1 MGQKTHPIGFRLG
14 ISIPW
19 QARWFAARGPAYSA
33 LAIEDQ
39 KIREMIKARYD
50 ESGGISKTEIE
61 RGPQELVVSIHTA
74 RPGIVIGR
82 GGTRVDELRSDLEK
96 LTGKRA
102 RLNIQEIRQPELDA
116 YLVARNVAEQ
126 LERRVAFRRA
136 MRQSVTRTMQAGA
149 EGIKL
154 ICSGRLGG
162 AEIARAEKAMD
173 GRVPLHTLRA
183 NIDFAIA
190 EAETAFGRIGVK
202 VWIYKGEVTS
212 SAAIVGTAMRQADA
226 PPGQGGDAE
235 SRPRR
240 QRRSGPRAGSAT
252 TQRGAEEPAA
262 DESPARD
269 AVAEEPAAE
278 ETPAKDEPVAGE
290 PAAEEIPAEPKVSV
304 EEPAAE
310 ETSAET
316 EAAIEVPAAKKA
328 TPASKA
334 TTRKPAAKKATPASK
349 AATRKPAAKKAT
361 PASKAAGKKPAA
373 RKSRA
378 KPKAE
383 AKTSGKATKK

>member
-190 EAETAFGRIGVK
+190 EAAMTPVPPSCEVGPRPRASQSAKDCPATHGSSVRRIES
-202 VWIYKGEVTS
+202 WD
-212 SAAIVGTAMRQADA
+212 SAAGQAV
-226 PPGQGGDAE
+226 PPD
-235 SRPRR
+235 PWVL
-240 QRRSGPRAGSAT
+240 
-252 TQRGAEEPAA
+252 
-262 DESPARD
+262 SPA
-269 AVAEEPAAE
+269 P
-278 ETPAKDEPVAGE
+278 
-290 PAAEEIPAEPKVSV
+290 
-304 EEPAAE
+304 
-310 ETSAET
+310 
-316 EAAIEVPAAKKA
+316 
-328 TPASKA
+328 
-334 TTRKPAAKKATPASK
+334 
-349 AATRKPAAKKAT
+349 
-361 PASKAAGKKPAA
+361 
-373 RKSRA
+373 
-378 KPKAE
+378 
-383 AKTSGKATKK
+383 

>member
-39 KIREMIKARYD
+39 KIREMIKSRYE

-82 GGTRVDELRSDLEK
+82 GGTRVDELRADLEK

-190 EAETAFGRIGVK
+190 EAATTFGRIGVK
-202 VWIYKGEVTS
+202 VWIYKGEVTDT
-212 SAAIVGTAMRQADA
+212 AAIVGTAMRQADA
-226 PPGQGGDAE
+226 PPGSGADSE

-240 QRRSGPRAGSAT
+240 QRRSGPRAGRAT
-252 TQRGAEEPAA
+252 TQREADKPAAEIPTAEPEDAAEEPAA
-262 DESPARD
+262 EEAPTEAEIT
-269 AVAEEPAAE
+269 AEEPAAE
-278 ETPAKDEPVAGE
+278 ETPTNAEAKVEEPI
-290 PAAEEIPAEPKVSV
+290 AEEAPAEAETTA

-310 ETSAET
+310 EAPADAEAEDEPAAEEAPT
-316 EAAIEVPAAKKA
+316 EAEAEKPAPKKARARPKAAAKKA
-328 TPASKA
+328 PR
-334 TTRKPAAKKATPASK
+334 RKKK
-349 AATRKPAAKKAT
+349 
-361 PASKAAGKKPAA
+361 
-373 RKSRA
+373 
-378 KPKAE
+378 
-383 AKTSGKATKK
+383 

>member
-14 ISIPW
+14 ISVPW
-19 QARWFAARGPAYSA
+19 QARWFAARGTAYAA

-39 KIREMIKARYD
+39 KIREMIKARYE
-50 ESGGISKTEIE
+50 ESGGISKVEIE

-82 GGTRVDELRSDLEK
+82 GGTRVDELRADLEK

-190 EAETAFGRIGVK
+190 EAATTFGRIGVK

-212 SAAIVGTAMRQADA
+212 TAAIVGTAMRQADA
-226 PPGQGGDAE
+226 PADSGEGGGNSE
-235 SRPRR
+235 GRPRR
-240 QRRSGPRAGSAT
+240 QRRSGPRASRATTT
-252 TQRGAEEPAA
+252 TQRDPEKPAAKAEPAKA
-262 DESPARD
+262 SAEPEAAAPETAPKAAPE
-269 AVAEEPAAE
+269 AVT
-278 ETPAKDEPVAGE
+278 ETPAK
-290 PAAEEIPAEPKVSV
+290 AEPK
-304 EEPAAE
+304 
-310 ETSAET
+310 
-316 EAAIEVPAAKKA
+316 A
-328 TPASKA
+328 T
-334 TTRKPAAKKATPASK
+334 KPAAKPRA
-349 AATRKPAAKKAT
+349 KPAAKPKA
-361 PASKAAGKKPAA
+361 K
-373 RKSRA
+373 A
-378 KPKAE
+378 KPKPKAR
-383 AKTSGKATKK
+383 AKSEDVKADADSESSEEKK